1 MASDP
6 RSILQSARTI
16 AVVGISA
23 NESKAAFAIPA
34 GLQSAGF
41 TIIPVNPRGGEILGE
56 KVCAS
61 LADVTEPIDVVQVF
75 RPSEEAPDIARQAVA
90 AGAKALWL
98 QKGLASEEA
107 RQIATDAGL
116 DYVEN
121 LCMGVER
128 ARYGITKDGGGGG
141 A

>member
-1 MASDP
+1 VASDP
-6 RSILQSARTI
+6 RSILEAARTV

-23 NESKAAFAIPA
+23 NPAKAAFAIPA

-41 TIIPVNPRGGEILGE
+41 RIIPVNPKGGEILGE
-56 KVCAS
+56 KVYAT
-61 LADVTEPIDVVQVF
+61 LAEIREPIDVVEVF

-90 AGAKALWL
+90 AGAKVLWL
-98 QKGLASEEA
+98 QKGLTSDEA
-107 RQIATDAGL
+107 RRIATDSGL
-116 DYVEN
+116 DYVED

-128 ARYGITKDGGGGG
+128 ARYGITK